1 MTIFSLDCC
10 GGGFIIGCWPSPIGI
25 EGGAVS
31 WLGKGDSSNAAEK
44 GLQVLGMTE

>member
-10 GGGFIIGCWPSPIGI
+10 GGFIIGCWPSSVGI
-25 EGGAVS
+25 EGDAVS
-31 WLGKGDSSNAAEK
+31 CLGKGDSSNAAEK